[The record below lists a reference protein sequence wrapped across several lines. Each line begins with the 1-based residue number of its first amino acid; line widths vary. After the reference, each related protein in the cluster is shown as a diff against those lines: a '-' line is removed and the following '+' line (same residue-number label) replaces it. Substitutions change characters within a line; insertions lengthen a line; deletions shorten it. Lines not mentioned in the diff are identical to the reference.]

1 MHESRLVHST
11 HPPIDRR
18 DANARVLCTARAG
31 MRRVV
36 AGSVSS
42 RNLRG
47 TRDEGVG
54 CGGWCGGGARAT
66 GVGVGGGVG
75 SARGVCDSTRG
86 VRV

>member
-18 DANARVLCTARAG
+18 DANARVLCTRARG

-47 TRDEGVG
+47 TRDEG
-54 CGGWCGGGARAT
+54 W
-66 GVGVGGGVG
+66 GVGGGVG
-75 SARGVCDSTRG
+75 VVRARRGGGWGWGARGVCDSTRG